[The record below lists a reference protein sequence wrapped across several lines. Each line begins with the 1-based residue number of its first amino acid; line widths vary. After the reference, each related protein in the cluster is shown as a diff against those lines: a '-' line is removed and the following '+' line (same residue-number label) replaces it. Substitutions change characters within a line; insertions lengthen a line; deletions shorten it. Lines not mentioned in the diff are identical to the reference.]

1 MVAPSVSSSP
11 TADAGGPGDPTRV
24 VVGRAGRAHGV
35 TGEVSVKVM
44 TDDPA
49 LRFAVGARVTARLPT
64 GGTRALEV
72 ETARTHGDRLLVRF
86 IGVGDRTAAEGIGGS
101 DLSAEVAA
109 GETASD
115 PEEFFDHQL
124 VGLSAVDTAGAALG
138 RVTDVLHHA
147 SQDLLVLAPAGGGED
162 VLVPF
167 VAAIVLTVDVG
178 AGRVVLDPPGG
189 LFGDP
194 DPDPDVG
201 PDPAAE
207 Q

>member
-1 MVAPSVSSSP
+1 MPTP
-11 TADAGGPGDPTRV
+11 TADTGAPGDPARV

-44 TDDPA
+44 TDDPG

-72 ETARTHGDRLLVRF
+72 ESTRTHGDRLLVRF
-86 IGVGDRTAAEGIGGS
+86 AGVTDRTAAEGIGGS
-101 DLSAEVAA
+101 DLSADVAA
-109 GETASD
+109 GDTAGD

-124 VGLSAVDTAGAALG
+124 VGLAAVDTTGAALG
-138 RVTDVLHHA
+138 EVTDVLHHA
-147 SQDLLVLAPAGGGED
+147 SQDLLVVEPVTGGED

-178 AGRVVLDPPGG
+178 SGRVVLEPPGG

-194 DPDPDVG
+194 TPDPDPVL
-201 PDPAAE
+201 E
-207 Q
+207 T

>member
-1 MVAPSVSSSP
+1 MSSSP
-11 TADAGGPGDPTRV
+11 TADAGGADGDPTRV

-35 TGEVSVKVM
+35 TGEVSVKVL
-44 TDDPA
+44 TDEPA
-49 LRFAVGARVTARLPT
+49 LRFAVGARVIARLPA

-86 IGVGDRTAAEGIGGS
+86 AGIADRTGAEGVGGS
-101 DLSAEVAA
+101 DLSAEVTA
-109 GETASD
+109 GESAAD

-124 VGLSAVDTAGAALG
+124 VGLAAVDTAGTALG
-138 RVTDVLHHA
+138 VVTDVLHHT
-147 SQDLLVLAPAGGGED
+147 SQDLLVLEPTAGGED

-194 DPDPDVG
+194 PGDLPGDLSG
-201 PDPAAE
+201 
-207 Q
+207 